1 MIELKTND
9 FVMSKKKRLKKVR
22 NLLIEM
28 GSGKFFY
35 RIERSNKNDNVEALV
50 SLINMMAEEIEGAL
64 VHQGYANAN
73 ETIKHVVIM
82 NFLLDS
88 IGIIWAT
95 NPQTCNVLYYLCED
109 MVGKPLSHFLNEK
122 TAKIWEQYHKK
133 IQKNPKMDSAIDLTF
148 RTKGGL
154 LIPSACYINY
164 LRGSKGEE
172 VGTLLTVVKHSKK
185 QVVLEEELE
194 QNIIRLNGNR
204 TEKRTVIY
212 HQKKGKVRLSYE
224 DIRKIREA
232 RDFLINNLEREL
244 PPLKE
249 FAREIG
255 TNTFKLKYGFKEL
268 YGTSV
273 FRFLRN
279 ERLRKA
285 KMLVQYGDRPFKII
299 AHACG
304 FKSVP
309 SFSATFKSEFGHTPT
324 ELRKKFLSE
333 NS

>member
-1 MIELKTND
+1 
-9 FVMSKKKRLKKVR
+9 MSKKKRLKKVR
-22 NLLIEM
+22 NLIIEM
-28 GSGKFFY
+28 GSGNFFY
-35 RIERSNKNDNVEALV
+35 RIERSNKNDNVEALI
-50 SLINMMAEEIEGAL
+50 SLVNMMAEEIEEAL

-73 ETIKHVVIM
+73 ETIKHIVIM

-88 IGIIWAT
+88 IGNIVAV
-95 NPQTCNVLYYLCED
+95 NPQACNVLYYLCED
-109 MVGKPLSHFLNEK
+109 MVGRSLAFFLDER
-122 TAKIWEQYHKK
+122 TAKIWKDHLKDSQMKS
-133 IQKNPKMDSAIDLTF
+133 KMDFSIDLTF
-148 RTKGGL
+148 RTKGGF

-164 LRGSKGEE
+164 LTETSGAK
-172 VGTLLTVVKHSKK
+172 VGMLLTVVKHSKN
-185 QVVLEEELE
+185 QVVLEEELR
-194 QNIIRLNGNR
+194 QNMIRLDANSADKKSTR
-204 TEKRTVIY
+204 FK
-212 HQKKGKVRLSYE
+212 QKKGKVRLTYE

-232 RDFLINNLEREL
+232 RDFLLNNLDKEI

-268 YGTSV
+268 YGISV

-285 KMLVQYGDRPFKII
+285 KMLVQYGDRPFKLI
-299 AHACG
+299 AHTCG

-309 SFSATFKSEFGHTPT
+309 SFSATFKSEFGYTPT

-333 NS
+333 NF

>member
-1 MIELKTND
+1 
-9 FVMSKKKRLKKVR
+9 MSKKKRLKKVR

-50 SLINMMAEEIEGAL
+50 SLINMMAEEIEEAL
-64 VHQGYANAN
+64 IHQGYANAN
-73 ETIKHVVIM
+73 ETIKHIVIM
-82 NFLLDS
+82 NFILDS
-88 IGIIWAT
+88 MGRIVAV
-95 NPQTCNVLYYLCED
+95 NPQTCTILYYLCED
-109 MVGKPLSHFLNEK
+109 MVGKSLTHFLNEK
-122 TAKIWEQYHKK
+122 TAKTWEEYWKS
-133 IQKNPKMDSAIDLTF
+133 IQVKNTADKAVELTF
-148 RTKGGL
+148 QTKGGL
-154 LIPSACYINY
+154 LIPSACYLSFLKGY
-164 LRGSKGEE
+164 KGEE
-172 VGTLLTVVKHSKK
+172 DGTILTIVKHSKK
-185 QVVLEEELE
+185 PVELEEEIK
-194 QNIIRLNGNR
+194 QNIMRLNGNR
-204 TEKRTVIY
+204 TEKGTVTVQ
-212 HQKKGKVRLSYE
+212 HKWEKVRLTYE

-232 RDFLINNLEREL
+232 RDFLSNNLEREL

-285 KMLVQYGDRPFKII
+285 KMLVQYGDRPFKTI
-299 AHACG
+299 AHVCG

-324 ELRKKFLSE
+324 ELRKKYSSE